1 MTSTKSSL
9 KDSIQIKS
17 ISDAT
22 DARNVLVF
30 VITGN
35 PGLIEY
41 YRPFCTA
48 LLKHLT
54 TSKFKKNQ
62 PFSEDTNISI
72 YGHSLAGF
80 ELGDADDR
88 ALPLDLEQ
96 QIAFVEARLDDAAKP
111 LRSNADGRRKNVEVV
126 LIGHSVGA
134 YILLEILRRR
144 RERATDSETAE
155 QTDRVK
161 IVQGICLF
169 PTVTHI
175 ARSKSGRKFT
185 WLLTLPYFALLA
197 SFLAKAFTFW
207 VPPGALQYL
216 VGIVTGFP
224 PHATAAT
231 AAFIQSKHGVR
242 QALHMAKH
250 EMQTI
255 TEDRWDAELWDTAL
269 ATSTSA
275 EKPKL
280 FFYFGE
286 SDHWVADETRDT
298 LIAARAATD
307 VGTHIGRPVMEID
320 TKNIPHGFC
329 IGKHD
334 LSGSRNNQRR
344 PRSDF
349 ETDHSEQIAE
359 KVVEYIREVAEAD

>member
-9 KDSIQIKS
+9 KDSIQIQS
-17 ISDAT
+17 ISDIT
-22 DARNVLVF
+22 EARNVLIF

-48 LLKHLT
+48 LLKHL
-54 TSKFKKNQ
+54 SALNFKKNQ
-62 PFSEDTNISI
+62 PLSEDTNIYI

-80 ELGDADDR
+80 ELGDADNR
-88 ALPLDLEQ
+88 ILPLDLEQ
-96 QIAFVEARLDDAAKP
+96 QIAFVEARLDDAARS
-111 LRSNADGRRKNVEVV
+111 LISNADGRRKNVEVV

-134 YILLEILRRR
+134 YILLEILQRR
-144 RERATDSETAE
+144 RERATVSETAE

-185 WLLTLPYFALLA
+185 VSDA
-197 SFLAKAFTFW
+197 AKAFTFW
-207 VPPGALQYL
+207 VPLGALQYSL
-216 VGIVTGFP
+216 GIVTGFP
-224 PHATAAT
+224 SHAAAAT

-255 TEDRWDAELWDTAL
+255 TEDRWDAEMWDTAL
-269 ATSTSA
+269 ATSTRA
-275 EKPKL
+275 EKTKL

-286 SDHWVADETRDT
+286 SDHWVAEETRDT

-307 VGTHIGRPVMEID
+307 AGKHIGRPVMEID

-329 IGKHD
+329 I
-334 LSGSRNNQRR
+334 
-344 PRSDF
+344 
-349 ETDHSEQIAE
+349 DHSEQIAE
-359 KVVEYIREVAEAD
+359 KVAEYIREVAKAH